1 MRKTLLVTLAAVLV
15 AGAAFA
21 ELQTVQVG
29 GELRIRA
36 NYYMNTFT
44 SPGAAR
50 LRWPAL
56 AGFNT
61 LSARPIGTFGGI
73 GNGIGIL
80 SPFAWD
86 SKGND
91 LDYVEQRT
99 RLNVKADFTNE
110 VSAFI
115 ELDSYD
121 IWGEDFRSNWITG
134 ADARS
139 NSVDDVEVY
148 QAYIEANEMWGLPLR
163 ARIGRQEL
171 SFGSQWLVGVN
182 DKNQGPWG
190 LSFDA
195 LRLTYATDVFSVD
208 AWAAELAEAGVTE
221 EDGDVWFYG
230 VYGSYKGL
238 ENITIDAYW
247 MWVRDARSLNET
259 NFTWFVEWLEDVFN
273 VDDYDVTN
281 IHTVGLRGA
290 GTIGAFDFEA
300 EAAYQWGDA
309 GQVGFLFKPFLY
321 GDDEADYDSW
331 ALNLELGYTFDM
343 AWQPR
348 VYLGFAYLGGEDN
361 RDISWFEW
369 WWPFDKPEASVS
381 FNRLF
386 SNWEYSKFIDFTDLS
401 NVLIYRGGVSAM
413 PTESVKLELNVS
425 YFEADAEFDS
435 PVYFDFGRFRI
446 PIAPALSFWTDSNDS
461 DLGWEVELVATY
473 NYSEDLSFQAGWSHL
488 FTGDGLAD
496 GNFNRLNGLL
506 FNGGSDSDDADY
518 LWVET
523 KLAF

>member
-1 MRKTLLVTLAAVLV
+1 MKRLLTFVSVFAFV
-15 AGAAFA
+15 GAAFA

-86 SKGND
+86 SEGND

-134 ADARS
+134 ADVRS
-139 NSVDDVEVY
+139 TSVDDVEVY

-182 DKNQGPWG
+182 DASQGVWG

-208 AWAAELAEAGVTE
+208 AWA
-221 EDGDVWFYG
+221 
-230 VYGSYKGL
+230 
-238 ENITIDAYW
+238 
-247 MWVRDARSLNET
+247 
-259 NFTWFVEWLEDVFN
+259 
-273 VDDYDVTN
+273 
-281 IHTVGLRGA
+281 
-290 GTIGAFDFEA
+290 
-300 EAAYQWGDA
+300 
-309 GQVGFLFKPFLY
+309 
-321 GDDEADYDSW
+321 
-331 ALNLELGYTFDM
+331 
-343 AWQPR
+343 
-348 VYLGFAYLGGEDN
+348 
-361 RDISWFEW
+361 
-369 WWPFDKPEASVS
+369 
-381 FNRLF
+381 
-386 SNWEYSKFIDFTDLS
+386 
-401 NVLIYRGGVSAM
+401 
-413 PTESVKLELNVS
+413 
-425 YFEADAEFDS
+425 
-435 PVYFDFGRFRI
+435 
-446 PIAPALSFWTDSNDS
+446 
-461 DLGWEVELVATY
+461 
-473 NYSEDLSFQAGWSHL
+473 
-488 FTGDGLAD
+488 
-496 GNFNRLNGLL
+496 
-506 FNGGSDSDDADY
+506 
-518 LWVET
+518 
-523 KLAF
+523 